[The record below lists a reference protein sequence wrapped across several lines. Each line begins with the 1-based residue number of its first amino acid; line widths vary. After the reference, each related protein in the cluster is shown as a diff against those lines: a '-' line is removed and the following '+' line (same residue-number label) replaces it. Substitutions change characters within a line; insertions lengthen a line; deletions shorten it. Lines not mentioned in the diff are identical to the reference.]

1 MLVVFRGTCSP
12 CLHTY
17 VACLRPV
24 GLAIRTGRSVWR
36 ARRGNKREA
45 GVHTCAFYRML
56 DPTGAL
62 CIDCDAHATSEQA
75 HGRGDDDDD
84 HLRVSDYMTETLLA
98 VAATMRA
105 RDPRSELN
113 QARVWGDFSRS
124 AQ

>member
-1 MLVVFRGTCSP
+1 M
-12 CLHTY
+12 
-17 VACLRPV
+17 RPV

-36 ARRGNKREA
+36 AHRGNERKA
-45 GVHTCAFYRML
+45 GVHTCAIYRPL
-56 DPTGAL
+56 DPTDAL

-113 QARVWGDFSRS
+113 QARVRETSHAAPSESGSSARSVVSTATRSR
-124 AQ
+124 